1 MKLNRGD
8 TEIFYTVRGSGAPVV
23 LLHPFPTNHNFWD
36 SCAPHLESRF
46 QLIIPDLRAHG
57 ESAPGQGAATMEKHA
72 ADLTA
77 LCDELKLG
85 RAIFAGVSI
94 GGYVLFEFWRQAR
107 ERVAA
112 LILSNTRAA
121 SDSPEQRAARE
132 KSIEDVRQR
141 GPTPFIDAMLPKMLS
156 ESTISS
162 RPDRVEDARA
172 LMTRMSVQ
180 GITAALSGLA
190 VRPDSTPT
198 LATINVPTLVIGADE
213 DVLTPLPEAELMQKA
228 IVGSRLEVVPKA
240 GHYAALEQP
249 EYWAKA
255 ARRFLDDLATA

>member
-36 SCAPHLESRF
+36 VCAPHLESRF

-57 ESAPGQGAATMEKHA
+57 ESASGHGAATMDKHA
-72 ADLTA
+72 ADLAA

-94 GGYVLFEFWRQAR
+94 GGYVLFEFWRQSR

-112 LILSNTRAA
+112 LILSNTRAGA
-121 SDSPEQRAARE
+121 DSPEQRAARE
-132 KSIEDVRQR
+132 KSILDVQQR
-141 GPTPFIDAMLPKMLS
+141 GPTPFIDATLPKMLG
-156 ESTISS
+156 ETTLRT
-162 RPDRVEDARA
+162 RPDRIDAARA

-180 GITAALSGLA
+180 GIAAALSGLA
-190 VRPDSTPT
+190 VRPDSTAT
-198 LATINVPTLVIGADE
+198 LATINVPALVIAADE
-213 DVLTPLPEAELMQKA
+213 DVLTPLPEAELMHNG
-228 IVGSRLEVVPKA
+228 IPGSKLEVVPRA

-255 ARRFLDDLATA
+255 ARGFLDGAFTA

>member
-8 TEIFYTVRGSGAPVV
+8 TEIFYTLGGSGAPLV
-23 LLHPFPTNHNFWD
+23 LLHPFPTNHSFWD
-36 SCAPHLESRF
+36 DCAPLLETRF

-72 ADLTA
+72 ADLAA
-77 LCDELKLG
+77 LCDELRIS

-94 GGYVLFEFWRQAR
+94 GGYVLFEYWRQAR

-112 LILSNTRAA
+112 IILSNTRAGA
-121 SDSPEQRAARE
+121 DSPEQRAARE
-132 KSIEDVRQR
+132 KSIEDVQQR
-141 GPTPFIDAMLPKMLS
+141 GPTPFIDASLPKMLS
-156 ESTISS
+156 ETTVRT
-162 RPDRVEDARA
+162 RPDRVEAARA

-180 GITAALSGLA
+180 GIAAALSGMA
-190 VRPDSTPT
+190 RRQDSTAT
-198 LATINVPTLVIGADE
+198 LATIDVPALLIAGEE
-213 DVLTPLPEAELMQKA
+213 DTLTPLSEAELMRSG
-228 IVGSRLEVVPKA
+228 IRNSRLEVVPRA

-255 ARRFLDDLATA
+255 VRGFLDGLSIP